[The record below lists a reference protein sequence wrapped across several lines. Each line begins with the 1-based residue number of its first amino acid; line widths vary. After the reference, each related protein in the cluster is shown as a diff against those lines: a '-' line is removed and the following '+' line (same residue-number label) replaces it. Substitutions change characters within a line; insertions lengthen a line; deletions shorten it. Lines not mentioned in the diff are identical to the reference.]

1 MWRIKEG
8 MEQCVLERLE
18 MMKDFLSEK
27 ANYIKQERINEIRKQ
42 FLSDAGNI
50 SSNLKDTLKRLVLE
64 EETCVIVIS
73 YLQSSYITG
82 NHEFYIASY
91 IGEQFVV
98 EELDY
103 TYFSMSS
110 LLKKIEEDVEQ
121 MDKEL
126 KKEFFRPITA
136 EKEEIHRW
144 YMAQLYKGFDN
155 VFKLGIENIEEQQG
169 NDVYFGGFM
178 DELKLIGRVQV
189 ENLVNIL

>member
-1 MWRIKEG
+1 MG
-8 MEQCVLERLE
+8 QCVLERLE
-18 MMKDFLSEK
+18 MMKDFLSK
-27 ANYIKQERINEIRKQ
+27 KINYLKRERINEISKQ
-42 FLSDAGNI
+42 FLNDAGNI
-50 SSNLKDTLKRLVLE
+50 SSNLKEMLKRLALE

-91 IGEQFVV
+91 IGEPFVV
-98 EELDY
+98 EELNY
-103 TYFSMSS
+103 TYFSMNS
-110 LLKKIEEDVEQ
+110 LLKKTEKDFEQ

-144 YMAQLYKGFDN
+144 YMAQLYKEFDN
-155 VFKLGIENIEEQQG
+155 VFKLGIENIEKKQG

-178 DELKLIGRVQV
+178 DELKLIGRV
-189 ENLVNIL
+189 

>member
-73 YLQSSYITG
+73 YLQSS
-82 NHEFYIASY
+82 
-91 IGEQFVV
+91 V
-98 EELDY
+98 
-103 TYFSMSS
+103 
-110 LLKKIEEDVEQ
+110 
-121 MDKEL
+121 
-126 KKEFFRPITA
+126 
-136 EKEEIHRW
+136 
-144 YMAQLYKGFDN
+144 LYH
-155 VFKLGIENIEEQQG
+155 
-169 NDVYFGGFM
+169 
-178 DELKLIGRVQV
+178 
-189 ENLVNIL
+189 